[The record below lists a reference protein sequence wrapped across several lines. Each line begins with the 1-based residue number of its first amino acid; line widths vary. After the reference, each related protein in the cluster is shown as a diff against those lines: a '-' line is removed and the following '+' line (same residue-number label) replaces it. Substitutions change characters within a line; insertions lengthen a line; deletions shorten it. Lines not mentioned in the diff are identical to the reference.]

1 MKTFCIT
8 SISVSYLI
16 LGFWVI
22 EQAETT
28 IISNMNHNDILIC
41 AFGTCLILGSML
53 TLLITSWSDNKCN
66 Y

>member
-1 MKTFCIT
+1 MKIFCIT
-8 SISVSYLI
+8 SISLSYLI

-28 IISNMNHNDILIC
+28 IIDNMNHNDILIC
-41 AFGTCLILGSML
+41 ALGTCLILGSML
-53 TLLITSWSDNKCN
+53 SLLITSWSNNKFN